1 MTDLE
6 RIKSLLVGDSGI
18 QTTGVSVEGLLDWVE
33 SIRVSHCSKTLE
45 GKARFVVLGITA
57 VPHRQTF
64 QLTASNKV
72 IYETTS
78 AADIVRMYNEA
89 SLREDAYKAWC
100 HLNGHSDKQQIA
112 VSFRSRSDAEEVA
125 RYLSWGHSKAFV
137 YHHEREVGLYLNGAC
152 EVRASEEAVF
162 VSPLSNCN

>member
-6 RIKSLLVGDSGI
+6 RMKSLPTGENGI

-33 SIRVSHCSKTLE
+33 SIRVPHCSKTLE
-45 GKARFVVLGITA
+45 GKARFIVLGITA

-72 IYETTS
+72 IYETVS

-100 HLNGHSDKQQIA
+100 YLSGSSGRQQIA
-112 VSFRSRSDAEEVA
+112 VSFKSRSDAEEVA
-125 RYLSWGHSKAFV
+125 RYLSCGHSKAFV
-137 YHHEREVGLYLNGAC
+137 YHHEREVGVYTDGAC

-162 VSPLSNCN
+162 VSPFNHN